1 MAIMQPK
8 SKKYLYILIFSLLL
22 NYSFVLGQQKRQPVS
37 SLKVTTLSTMLANLK
52 GIGEWGYSALIEVN
66 GRKILFDTGAR
77 PETVLRNAM
86 ELELDLSDVTDVF
99 ISHNHWDHTG
109 GLLTLR
115 KELKKKNP
123 KALSRIH
130 VGAGIFSQRADS
142 ENEILEIKK
151 ALEADGVEILVYSKQ
166 KELYPGVWITGPIER
181 IHEERN
187 WSGSGKIVTEEGTIE
202 DNIPEDQSLVVETE
216 NGFVL
221 ISGCGHAGMVNTLDH
236 IRTHI
241 YDEKVFAAI
250 GGFHLLSA
258 SDAQLKWTA
267 DKLKQF
273 GVTNIVGSHCTGVN
287 ALYSLRELLGLTR
300 NQAVVG
306 SVGDRFDLEGGIM
319 PGPIAR

>member
-151 ALEADGVEILVYSKQ
+151 ALEADGVEILVYTEQ
-166 KELYPGVWITGPIER
+166 KELYPGIWITGPIER